1 MSGLGSLVTFQAF
14 DEGILE
20 RGSETIRAAI
30 DLRKAAVLA
39 ASTPMPSG
47 VLRNNGADL
56 DPKEVAG
63 LLAAWKNAR
72 NNRATAYLTS
82 TLEYQPTSFS
92 PKDMMYDKAQQP
104 TNFKIK
110 VFTIADIK
118 LYHFSYTE
126 NIIIETKLKKE
137 NAVITSNEIWEL
149 STTKLKILGNIQTI
163 SQIKEI
169 QFLDKNKTASQTV
182 DKTRKEGF
190 EFTLTKDFEVHL
202 STKTQ
207 TNKYKFNT
215 TTRRFD
221 PKK

>member
-1 MSGLGSLVTFQAF
+1 MKNLLFIFLLLVITNFSFAQKAKTPAAATSNALATFENLKAEIIT
-14 DEGILE
+14 EGGKQKLAILIDNA
-20 RGSETIRAAI
+20 GKKETII
-30 DLRKAAVLA
+30 LKEI
-39 ASTPMPSG
+39 ST
-47 VLRNNGADL
+47 
-56 DPKEVAG
+56 K
-63 LLAAWKNAR
+63 
-72 NNRATAYLTS
+72 
-82 TLEYQPTSFS
+82 
-92 PKDMMYDKAQQP
+92 DKAQQP

-110 VFTIADIK
+110 TFTIADTK

-126 NIIIETKLKKE
+126 NILTETKLKKE
-137 NAVITSNEIWEL
+137 NAIITSNEIWDL

>member
-1 MSGLGSLVTFQAF
+1 MKNLLFTFLLLVITNFSFAQKAKTPVAANSTALATFENLKAEIIT
-14 DEGILE
+14 EGGKQKLAILIDNA
-20 RGSETIRAAI
+20 GKKETII
-30 DLRKAAVLA
+30 LKEI
-39 ASTPMPSG
+39 ST
-47 VLRNNGADL
+47 
-56 DPKEVAG
+56 K
-63 LLAAWKNAR
+63 
-72 NNRATAYLTS
+72 
-82 TLEYQPTSFS
+82 
-92 PKDMMYDKAQQP
+92 DKAQQP

-110 VFTIADIK
+110 SFTIAGTK
-118 LYHFSYTE
+118 LYHFSFTE
-126 NIIIETKLKKE
+126 NILTETKLKKE
-137 NAVITSNEIWEL
+137 NAIITSNEIWDL

>member
-1 MSGLGSLVTFQAF
+1 MKNLIFTFLLLVITNFSFAQKAKTPVAATSNALATFENLKAEIIT
-14 DEGILE
+14 EGGKQKLAILIDNA
-20 RGSETIRAAI
+20 GKKETII
-30 DLRKAAVLA
+30 LKEI
-39 ASTPMPSG
+39 ST
-47 VLRNNGADL
+47 
-56 DPKEVAG
+56 K
-63 LLAAWKNAR
+63 
-72 NNRATAYLTS
+72 
-82 TLEYQPTSFS
+82 
-92 PKDMMYDKAQQP
+92 DKAQLP

-110 VFTIADIK
+110 MFTIADTK

-126 NIIIETKLKKE
+126 NILTETKLKKE
-137 NAVITSNEIWEL
+137 NAIITSNEIWDL

>member
-1 MSGLGSLVTFQAF
+1 MKNLLLTLLLLITSVSLAQKAKTPVKVTSTALATFENLKAEIIT
-14 DEGILE
+14 EGGKQKLAILIDNA
-20 RGSETIRAAI
+20 GKKETII
-30 DLRKAAVLA
+30 LKEI
-39 ASTPMPSG
+39 ST
-47 VLRNNGADL
+47 
-56 DPKEVAG
+56 K
-63 LLAAWKNAR
+63 
-72 NNRATAYLTS
+72 
-82 TLEYQPTSFS
+82 
-92 PKDMMYDKAQQP
+92 DKAQQP

-110 VFTIADIK
+110 TFTIADTK
-118 LYHFSYTE
+118 LYHFSFTE
-126 NIIIETKLKKE
+126 NILTETKLKKE
-137 NAVITSNEIWEL
+137 NAIITSNEIWDL

>member
-1 MSGLGSLVTFQAF
+1 MKKILFTLVLLITTVSLAQKAKTPIATTSNTLATFENLKAEIIT
-14 DEGILE
+14 EGGKQKLAILLDNN
-20 RGSETIRAAI
+20 GKKETII
-30 DLRKAAVLA
+30 L
-39 ASTPMPSG
+39 
-47 VLRNNGADL
+47 
-56 DPKEVAG
+56 KEITT
-63 LLAAWKNAR
+63 K
-72 NNRATAYLTS
+72 
-82 TLEYQPTSFS
+82 
-92 PKDMMYDKAQQP
+92 DKAQQP

-126 NIIIETKLKKE
+126 NIITETKLKKE

-163 SQIKEI
+163 SLIKEI

>member
-1 MSGLGSLVTFQAF
+1 MKNLLFTFLVLLITTVSLAQKAKTPVAANSTALATFENLKAEIIT
-14 DEGILE
+14 EGGKQKLAILIDNA
-20 RGSETIRAAI
+20 GKKETII
-30 DLRKAAVLA
+30 LKEI
-39 ASTPMPSG
+39 ST
-47 VLRNNGADL
+47 
-56 DPKEVAG
+56 K
-63 LLAAWKNAR
+63 
-72 NNRATAYLTS
+72 
-82 TLEYQPTSFS
+82 
-92 PKDMMYDKAQQP
+92 DKAQQP

-110 VFTIADIK
+110 SFTIADTK

-126 NIIIETKLKKE
+126 NILTETKLKKE
-137 NAVITSNEIWEL
+137 NAIITSNEIWDL

>member
-1 MSGLGSLVTFQAF
+1 MKKILFTLILLITTVSLAQKAKTPIAATSNTLATFENLKAEIVT
-14 DEGILE
+14 EGGKQKLAIVLE
-20 RGSETIRAAI
+20 NNGKKETII
-30 DLRKAAVLA
+30 L
-39 ASTPMPSG
+39 
-47 VLRNNGADL
+47 
-56 DPKEVAG
+56 KEITT
-63 LLAAWKNAR
+63 K
-72 NNRATAYLTS
+72 
-82 TLEYQPTSFS
+82 
-92 PKDMMYDKAQQP
+92 DKAQQP

-126 NIIIETKLKKE
+126 NIKTETKLKKE

>member
-1 MSGLGSLVTFQAF
+1 MKNLLFTFLLLLTTTVSLGQKAKTPAAVNSSALATFENLKAEIIT
-14 DEGILE
+14 EGGKQKLAILIDNA
-20 RGSETIRAAI
+20 GKKETII
-30 DLRKAAVLA
+30 LKEI
-39 ASTPMPSG
+39 ST
-47 VLRNNGADL
+47 
-56 DPKEVAG
+56 K
-63 LLAAWKNAR
+63 
-72 NNRATAYLTS
+72 
-82 TLEYQPTSFS
+82 
-92 PKDMMYDKAQQP
+92 DKAQQP

-110 VFTIADIK
+110 TFTIADTK

-126 NIIIETKLKKE
+126 NILTETKLKKE
-137 NAVITSNEIWEL
+137 NALITSNEIWDL

-207 TNKYKFNT
+207 INKYKFNAI
-215 TTRRFD
+215 TRRFD

>member
-1 MSGLGSLVTFQAF
+1 MKNLLFIFLLLVITNFSFAQKAKTPVAATSNALATFENLKAEIIT
-14 DEGILE
+14 EGGKQKLAILIDNA
-20 RGSETIRAAI
+20 GKKETII
-30 DLRKAAVLA
+30 LKEI
-39 ASTPMPSG
+39 ST
-47 VLRNNGADL
+47 
-56 DPKEVAG
+56 K
-63 LLAAWKNAR
+63 
-72 NNRATAYLTS
+72 
-82 TLEYQPTSFS
+82 
-92 PKDMMYDKAQQP
+92 DKAQQP

-110 VFTIADIK
+110 SFTITNTK

-126 NIIIETKLKKE
+126 NILTETKLKKE
-137 NAVITSNEIWEL
+137 NAIITSNEIWDL

>member
-1 MSGLGSLVTFQAF
+1 MKNLLFIFLLLVITNFSFAQKAKTPAAVTSTALATFENLKAEIIT
-14 DEGILE
+14 EGGKQKLAILIDNA
-20 RGSETIRAAI
+20 GKKETII
-30 DLRKAAVLA
+30 LKEI
-39 ASTPMPSG
+39 ST
-47 VLRNNGADL
+47 
-56 DPKEVAG
+56 K
-63 LLAAWKNAR
+63 
-72 NNRATAYLTS
+72 
-82 TLEYQPTSFS
+82 
-92 PKDMMYDKAQQP
+92 DKAQQP

-110 VFTIADIK
+110 SFTIANTK

-126 NIIIETKLKKE
+126 NILTETKLKKE
-137 NAVITSNEIWEL
+137 NALVTSNEIWDL

>member
-1 MSGLGSLVTFQAF
+1 MSLAQKAKTPIKPTSTALATFENLKAEIIT
-14 DEGILE
+14 EGGKQKLAILIDNA
-20 RGSETIRAAI
+20 GKKETII
-30 DLRKAAVLA
+30 LKEI
-39 ASTPMPSG
+39 ST
-47 VLRNNGADL
+47 
-56 DPKEVAG
+56 K
-63 LLAAWKNAR
+63 
-72 NNRATAYLTS
+72 
-82 TLEYQPTSFS
+82 
-92 PKDMMYDKAQQP
+92 DKAQQP

-110 VFTIADIK
+110 SFTIANTK

-126 NIIIETKLKKE
+126 NILTETKLKKE
-137 NAVITSNEIWEL
+137 NALVTSNEIWDL

>member
-1 MSGLGSLVTFQAF
+1 MKNLQFTFLLLVITNFSFAQKAKTPVAATSTALATFENLKAEIIT
-14 DEGILE
+14 EGGKQKLAILIDNA
-20 RGSETIRAAI
+20 GKKETII
-30 DLRKAAVLA
+30 LKEI
-39 ASTPMPSG
+39 ST
-47 VLRNNGADL
+47 
-56 DPKEVAG
+56 K
-63 LLAAWKNAR
+63 
-72 NNRATAYLTS
+72 
-82 TLEYQPTSFS
+82 
-92 PKDMMYDKAQQP
+92 DKAQQP

-110 VFTIADIK
+110 SFTIAGTK
-118 LYHFSYTE
+118 LYHFSFTE
-126 NIIIETKLKKE
+126 NILTETKLKKE
-137 NAVITSNEIWEL
+137 NAIITSNEIWDL

>member
-1 MSGLGSLVTFQAF
+1 MKYLLFIFLLLVITNFSFAQKAKTPAAATSTALATFENLKAEIIT
-14 DEGILE
+14 EGGKQKLAILIDNA
-20 RGSETIRAAI
+20 GKKETII
-30 DLRKAAVLA
+30 LKEI
-39 ASTPMPSG
+39 ST
-47 VLRNNGADL
+47 
-56 DPKEVAG
+56 K
-63 LLAAWKNAR
+63 
-72 NNRATAYLTS
+72 
-82 TLEYQPTSFS
+82 
-92 PKDMMYDKAQQP
+92 DKAQQP

-110 VFTIADIK
+110 MFSIADIK

-126 NIIIETKLKKE
+126 NIKTETKLKKE

-207 TNKYKFNT
+207 INKYKFNAV
-215 TTRRFD
+215 TRRYD

>member
-1 MSGLGSLVTFQAF
+1 MKNLLFTFLLLVITNFSFAQKAKTPIAATSNALATFENLKAEIIT
-14 DEGILE
+14 EGGKQKLAILIDNA
-20 RGSETIRAAI
+20 GKKETII
-30 DLRKAAVLA
+30 LKEI
-39 ASTPMPSG
+39 ST
-47 VLRNNGADL
+47 
-56 DPKEVAG
+56 K
-63 LLAAWKNAR
+63 
-72 NNRATAYLTS
+72 
-82 TLEYQPTSFS
+82 
-92 PKDMMYDKAQQP
+92 DKAQQP

-110 VFTIADIK
+110 SFTITNTK

-126 NIIIETKLKKE
+126 NIKTETKLKKE
-137 NAVITSNEIWEL
+137 NAIITSNEIWEL

>member
-1 MSGLGSLVTFQAF
+1 MKNLLFIFLLLVITNFSFAQKAKTPAAATSNALATFENLKAEIIT
-14 DEGILE
+14 EGGKQKLAILIDNA
-20 RGSETIRAAI
+20 GKKETII
-30 DLRKAAVLA
+30 LKEI
-39 ASTPMPSG
+39 ST
-47 VLRNNGADL
+47 
-56 DPKEVAG
+56 K
-63 LLAAWKNAR
+63 
-72 NNRATAYLTS
+72 
-82 TLEYQPTSFS
+82 
-92 PKDMMYDKAQQP
+92 DKAQQP

-110 VFTIADIK
+110 SFTIANTK

-126 NIIIETKLKKE
+126 NILTETKLKKE
-137 NAVITSNEIWEL
+137 NALVTSNEIWDL

>member
-1 MSGLGSLVTFQAF
+1 MKKILFTLILLITTVSLAQKAKILPKASSTVLATFENLKAEIITEGSKQKLA
-14 DEGILE
+14 ILLDNNE
-20 RGSETIRAAI
+20 KKETI
-30 DLRKAAVLA
+30 VL
-39 ASTPMPSG
+39 
-47 VLRNNGADL
+47 
-56 DPKEVAG
+56 KEITT
-63 LLAAWKNAR
+63 K
-72 NNRATAYLTS
+72 
-82 TLEYQPTSFS
+82 
-92 PKDMMYDKAQQP
+92 DKAQQP

-126 NIIIETKLKKE
+126 NIITETKLKKE

-169 QFLDKNKTASQTV
+169 QFLDKNKSASQTV

-215 TTRRFD
+215 TTRRYD

>member
-1 MSGLGSLVTFQAF
+1 MKNLIFTFLVLLITTVSLAQKAKTPVAATSTALATFENLKAEIIT
-14 DEGILE
+14 EGGKQKLAILIDNA
-20 RGSETIRAAI
+20 GKKETII
-30 DLRKAAVLA
+30 LKEI
-39 ASTPMPSG
+39 ST
-47 VLRNNGADL
+47 
-56 DPKEVAG
+56 K
-63 LLAAWKNAR
+63 
-72 NNRATAYLTS
+72 
-82 TLEYQPTSFS
+82 
-92 PKDMMYDKAQQP
+92 DKAQQP

-110 VFTIADIK
+110 SFTITNTK

-126 NIIIETKLKKE
+126 NILTETKLKKE
-137 NAVITSNEIWEL
+137 NAIITSNEIWDL

>member
-1 MSGLGSLVTFQAF
+1 MKKILFTLVLLITTVSLAQKAKTPIAATSNALATFENLKAEIIT
-14 DEGILE
+14 EGGKQKLAILLDNN
-20 RGSETIRAAI
+20 GKKETII
-30 DLRKAAVLA
+30 L
-39 ASTPMPSG
+39 
-47 VLRNNGADL
+47 
-56 DPKEVAG
+56 KEITT
-63 LLAAWKNAR
+63 K
-72 NNRATAYLTS
+72 
-82 TLEYQPTSFS
+82 
-92 PKDMMYDKAQQP
+92 DKAQQP

-126 NIIIETKLKKE
+126 NIITETKLKKE

>member
-1 MSGLGSLVTFQAF
+1 MKNLLFIFLLLVITNFSFAQKAKTPAAVTSTALATVENLKAEIIT
-14 DEGILE
+14 EGGKQKLAILLDNN
-20 RGSETIRAAI
+20 GKKETII
-30 DLRKAAVLA
+30 L
-39 ASTPMPSG
+39 
-47 VLRNNGADL
+47 
-56 DPKEVAG
+56 KEITT
-63 LLAAWKNAR
+63 K
-72 NNRATAYLTS
+72 
-82 TLEYQPTSFS
+82 
-92 PKDMMYDKAQQP
+92 DKAQQP

-126 NIIIETKLKKE
+126 NIITETKLKKE

-163 SQIKEI
+163 SLIKEI

>member
-1 MSGLGSLVTFQAF
+1 MKKILFTLVLLITTVSLAQKTKTPIATTSNALATFENLKAEIITEVGKQKLA
-14 DEGILE
+14 ILLDNN
-20 RGSETIRAAI
+20 GKKETII
-30 DLRKAAVLA
+30 L
-39 ASTPMPSG
+39 
-47 VLRNNGADL
+47 
-56 DPKEVAG
+56 KEITT
-63 LLAAWKNAR
+63 K
-72 NNRATAYLTS
+72 
-82 TLEYQPTSFS
+82 
-92 PKDMMYDKAQQP
+92 DKAQQP

-126 NIIIETKLKKE
+126 NIITETKLKKE

>member
-1 MSGLGSLVTFQAF
+1 MKNLLFIFLLLVITNFSFAQKAKTPAAATSNALATFENLKAEIIT
-14 DEGILE
+14 EGGKQKLAILIDNA
-20 RGSETIRAAI
+20 GKKETII
-30 DLRKAAVLA
+30 LKEI
-39 ASTPMPSG
+39 ST
-47 VLRNNGADL
+47 
-56 DPKEVAG
+56 K
-63 LLAAWKNAR
+63 
-72 NNRATAYLTS
+72 
-82 TLEYQPTSFS
+82 
-92 PKDMMYDKAQQP
+92 DKAQQP

-110 VFTIADIK
+110 SFTIANTK

-126 NIIIETKLKKE
+126 NILTETKLKKE
-137 NAVITSNEIWEL
+137 NAIITSNEIWDL

>member
-1 MSGLGSLVTFQAF
+1 MKNLLFTFLLLVITNFSFAQKAKTPIAATSNALATFENLKAEIIT
-14 DEGILE
+14 EGGKQKLAILIDNA
-20 RGSETIRAAI
+20 GKKETII
-30 DLRKAAVLA
+30 LKEI
-39 ASTPMPSG
+39 ST
-47 VLRNNGADL
+47 
-56 DPKEVAG
+56 K
-63 LLAAWKNAR
+63 
-72 NNRATAYLTS
+72 
-82 TLEYQPTSFS
+82 
-92 PKDMMYDKAQQP
+92 DKAQQP

-110 VFTIADIK
+110 SFTITNTK

-126 NIIIETKLKKE
+126 NILTETKLKKE
-137 NAVITSNEIWEL
+137 NAIITSNEIWDL

>member
-1 MSGLGSLVTFQAF
+1 MKNLLFIFLPLVITNFSFAQKAKTPAAATSNALATFENLKAEIIT
-14 DEGILE
+14 EGGKQKLAILIDNA
-20 RGSETIRAAI
+20 GKKETII
-30 DLRKAAVLA
+30 LKEI
-39 ASTPMPSG
+39 ST
-47 VLRNNGADL
+47 
-56 DPKEVAG
+56 K
-63 LLAAWKNAR
+63 
-72 NNRATAYLTS
+72 
-82 TLEYQPTSFS
+82 
-92 PKDMMYDKAQQP
+92 DKAQQP

-110 VFTIADIK
+110 SFTIANTK

-126 NIIIETKLKKE
+126 NILTETKLKKE
-137 NAVITSNEIWEL
+137 NALVTSNEIWDL

>member
-1 MSGLGSLVTFQAF
+1 MKNLLFIFLLLVITNFSFAQKAKTPAAATSTALATFENLKAEIIT
-14 DEGILE
+14 EGGRQKLAILIDNA
-20 RGSETIRAAI
+20 GKKETII
-30 DLRKAAVLA
+30 LKEI
-39 ASTPMPSG
+39 ST
-47 VLRNNGADL
+47 
-56 DPKEVAG
+56 K
-63 LLAAWKNAR
+63 
-72 NNRATAYLTS
+72 
-82 TLEYQPTSFS
+82 
-92 PKDMMYDKAQQP
+92 DKAQQP

-110 VFTIADIK
+110 SFTIADTK

-126 NIIIETKLKKE
+126 NILTETKLKKE
-137 NAVITSNEIWEL
+137 NAIITSNEIWDL

-169 QFLDKNKTASQTV
+169 QFLDRNKTASQTV